1 MDLIKQRNNPKL
13 EKLKEPGLSENAK
26 YIAETRYSMKDEAGK
41 STETIKD
48 IFWRVAY
55 NVAKGDARFGEKEE
69 EVEKQ
74 AIKFYEMMA
83 EQKYFPNT
91 PCLVNAGK
99 IKQQLSACFVLP
111 IEDSM
116 TSILKTMSDM
126 ALIHKSGGG
135 TGFSFTRLRPY
146 GDYIKTSGGTTV
158 GPVSFMQAYND
169 VTSQIKQGGVRR
181 GANMGMLSVDHPDVL
196 RFAVVKLDEY
206 SLTNFNISLAITNK
220 FMEQVEKDRVYVNSS
235 EIPGEV
241 VEEIRE
247 AEKNRDVDARLREVE
262 EGTKK
267 LYDWAASNA
276 ANAGEGYDLINP
288 RTGEVD
294 GKLNAYKVFNL
305 ITRLAWQYGD
315 PGLVFIDRM
324 NDEKSNPV
332 PSLGRI
338 EATNPCGEQPLLPY
352 DACNLGSINL
362 SRFVIQSTPNPSF
375 NKEGG
380 EKSPLSKG
388 DLEGLDLDW
397 RELGR
402 VVREAVHFLDNVVE
416 VNEFPVPE
424 IREMVNKTRRIGLGV
439 MGFADMLFKLGVRY
453 DSEKGIEW
461 AEKVMSFIDKK
472 AREATEELGV
482 SRGVFPAWEVS
493 VYGKTNYRP
502 RNMAL
507 TTIAP
512 TGTISMIADT
522 SSGIEPAFSL
532 GYQKNTVEGKTLY
545 LMNPVFVEDLKSRG
559 IYSEELLDKVVKNGG
574 KVTGVEEIPADFQEI
589 YRTALEIEPEWH
601 IRVQAAFQKFV
612 DNAVSKT
619 INFPKEATVEDVRT
633 AYRLA
638 YSLGTKGVTIYR
650 SGSREK
656 EVIQQVKEEKT
667 ENSKAEIVVERAKKK
682 TPEAARGVRV
692 RKACDMGRV
701 YTSVF
706 FEEGDGPVEV
716 FVNLGKSGGYMAGTA
731 EVTGRLAS
739 LSLKYGASLE
749 EVADELVGIACGQ
762 QVGFGRNAVLSMFD
776 AVGKS
781 ILEVAKGD
789 QLELFEHEKRDLV
802 LPESGLTNGA
812 EEKVEQKDFLLDL
825 KVKKAQVESK
835 FSSCPDCGS
844 PLYAEEGC
852 FKCSN
857 AFCGYSKCS

>member
-1 MDLIKQRNNPKL
+1 MDLIKQRNNPIV

-26 YIAETRYSMKDEAGK
+26 YIAETRYSMKDEMGK

-55 NVAKGDARFGEKEE
+55 NVAKGDARFGEKEV

-116 TSILKTMSDM
+116 DSILKTMSDM
-126 ALIHKSGGG
+126 AQIHKSGGG
-135 TGFSFTRLRPY
+135 TGFSFTRLRPH

-220 FMEQVEKDRVYVNSS
+220 FMEQVEKDKVYVSSS
-235 EIPGEV
+235 EIPSEV

-262 EGTKK
+262 AGTKK
-267 LYDWAASNA
+267 LYDWAAANE
-276 ANAGEGYDLINP
+276 ANAGEGYELINP
-288 RTGEVD
+288 RTGEVS

-362 SRFVIQSTPNPSF
+362 AKFV
-375 NKEGG
+375 EG
-380 EKSPLSKG
+380 K
-388 DLEGLDLDW
+388 DLDW

-416 VNEFPVPE
+416 INEFPVPE
-424 IREMVNKTRRIGLGV
+424 IREMVSKTRRIGLGV

-461 AEKVMSFIDKK
+461 AEKAMSFIDKK
-472 AREATEELGV
+472 AREATEELGI

-493 VYGKTNYRP
+493 VFGKTNYRP

-574 KVTGVEEIPADFQEI
+574 KVTGVEEIPADLQEI

-656 EVIQQVKEEKT
+656 EVIQQVKEET
-667 ENSKAEIVVERAKKK
+667 
-682 TPEAARGVRV
+682 
-692 RKACDMGRV
+692 
-701 YTSVF
+701 
-706 FEEGDGPVEV
+706 
-716 FVNLGKSGGYMAGTA
+716 
-731 EVTGRLAS
+731 
-739 LSLKYGASLE
+739 
-749 EVADELVGIACGQ
+749 
-762 QVGFGRNAVLSMFD
+762 
-776 AVGKS
+776 
-781 ILEVAKGD
+781 
-789 QLELFEHEKRDLV
+789 
-802 LPESGLTNGA
+802 
-812 EEKVEQKDFLLDL
+812 
-825 KVKKAQVESK
+825 
-835 FSSCPDCGS
+835 
-844 PLYAEEGC
+844 
-852 FKCSN
+852 
-857 AFCGYSKCS
+857 